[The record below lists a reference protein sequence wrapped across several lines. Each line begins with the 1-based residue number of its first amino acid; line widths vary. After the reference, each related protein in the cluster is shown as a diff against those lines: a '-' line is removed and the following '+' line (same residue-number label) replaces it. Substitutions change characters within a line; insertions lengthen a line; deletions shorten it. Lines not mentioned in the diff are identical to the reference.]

1 MEVLVVKKGLNA
13 ISGFSRIELLST
25 VIILAATLG
34 MGMRTY
40 LMADNH
46 LQLAASD
53 VQFQAEAQLALLQMS
68 NELRQATDAKIM
80 AEKAGQMPATVIFV
94 KAVKTSSPNAPTYQW
109 VRYSYQLQNGRGSLL
124 RTVGSH
130 GYQSK
135 LQPAD
140 LQTASA
146 KFSQAGEQKQVL
158 LSDTRSHENA
168 LKASQRLNQLTLR
181 LLASAPAAIIRKD
194 PTKS

>member
-1 MEVLVVKKGLNA
+1 MKKGFNA

-68 NELRQATDAKIM
+68 NELRLATDAQIVG
-80 AEKAGQMPATVIFV
+80 ETAGQMPATVIFV
-94 KAVKTSSPNAPTYQW
+94 KAVMAGSPSAPTYQW
-109 VRYSYQLQNGRGSLL
+109 VRYSYQVQNGTGALL
-124 RTVGSH
+124 RTVRSH
-130 GYQSK
+130 GSQPK

-140 LQTASA
+140 LQMAPA

-158 LSDTRSHENA
+158 LSDARSNEDA
-168 LKASQRLNQLTLR
+168 PKTSQRLNQLTLR
-181 LLASAPAAIIRKD
+181 LLASAPEAIIRKN